1 MSSPSS
7 FLSSPSSSPSLSSP
21 SLAASRLARLLRP
34 RTLAAVGGK
43 EAAQV
48 VYQCLAMGY
57 EGSIFPVHPTKK
69 EVHGI
74 RCYPSLEALPAAP
87 DATFLGVNHRLTVKL
102 ARALRRMG
110 AGGAVSYAS
119 GFSEAQ
125 GEIEDGSDLQ
135 QQLLDA
141 AQGMPLLGPNCYGF
155 VNCLDRVVIWPDQ
168 HAGEPCEKGVA
179 ILTQSSNIAMNMS
192 MQKRAVPLA
201 FFSSLGNQAQTGM
214 LELAQALLE
223 DERITAIGLVIEGIT
238 EIERLES
245 LAVRARD
252 LRKPLVALKV
262 GRSEQARKA
271 ALSHTAS
278 LSGSFEATQ
287 AALLRLGIGQV
298 QTLPVLME
306 TLKLLHTHGALED
319 ARLSSMS
326 CSGGEAALIADQ
338 VHARRKA
345 RFPALS
351 QQQQR
356 SVKSTLSKMVTAAN
370 PLDYHT
376 FIWAKRDALTKTF
389 SAMLAC
395 PFDLHLLVCDFPHEE
410 RCSDTDWLPA
420 AQALE
425 KAVETTG
432 ARAAVVATLHEN
444 LQETWAKRF
453 LEKGIAPLYGM
464 QEALDAIETAAD
476 IGARWKA
483 WRKEKKRP
491 IFLNAKTTRTEQET
505 TTTPKICLWD
515 EFRAKNLLN
524 EHGIRVPR
532 GEIATSA
539 AEACAFQQRVGGSV
553 VLKVLGVAHK
563 SEVDA
568 LALDLDSEPAI
579 TEAFRRLSLLSQKH
593 GKEQEGLLVEQM
605 VTGSLCELLLGITR
619 DEQFGLMLTLAWG
632 GRLVE
637 LMREK
642 VVLPLP
648 VLREEIEAALAE
660 LSVLRLLEGYR
671 GGERGDVAALLTLC
685 ENLSQFAEKNAERIL
700 ELDVN
705 PVVVCSEKSGGGAV
719 ALDALLRTIET

>member
-1 MSSPSS
+1 M
-7 FLSSPSSSPSLSSP
+7 SSP

-34 RTLAAVGGK
+34 QTIAAVGGK

-48 VYQCLAMGY
+48 VYQCLAMNY
-57 EGSIFPVHPTKK
+57 KGSIFPIHPTKK

-74 RCYPSLEALPAAP
+74 RCYPSLEALPSAP

-102 ARALRRMG
+102 AGELNAMG

-125 GEIEDGSDLQ
+125 GEIEDGNSLQ
-135 QQLLDA
+135 QQLLEA
-141 AQGMPLLGPNCYGF
+141 AAAMPLLGPNCYGF
-155 VNCLDRVVIWPDQ
+155 VNCLDNVAIWPDQ
-168 HAGEPCEKGVA
+168 HAGEPCKKGVA
-179 ILTQSSNIAMNMS
+179 LLTQSSNIAMNMS

-201 FFSSLGNQAQTGM
+201 FFSSLGNSAQTGM
-214 LELAQALLE
+214 LELAQALIE
-223 DERITAIGLVIEGIT
+223 DERITAIGLVIEGIS
-238 EIERLES
+238 EIERLET

-252 LRKPLVALKV
+252 LRKPLVALKI
-262 GRSEQARKA
+262 GRSEQARNA

-278 LSGSFEATQ
+278 LSGGFEATQ
-287 AALLRLGIGQV
+287 AALFRLGIGQV

-345 RFPALS
+345 RFPTLS
-351 QQQQR
+351 PQQR
-356 SVKSTLSKMVTAAN
+356 SSVKSTLSKMVAAAN

-376 FIWAKRDALTKTF
+376 FIWGDQDALIKTF

-410 RCSDTDWLPA
+410 RCSDKDWIPA

-432 ARAAVVATLHEN
+432 ARAAVVASLHEN
-444 LQETWAKRF
+444 LHETWAKRF
-453 LEKGIAPLYGM
+453 LEKGIAPLYGI
-464 QEALDAIETAAD
+464 QEALDAIEIAAD

-483 WRKEKKRP
+483 WQKEKKRSS
-491 IFLNAKTTRTEQET
+491 FLNAKTRQAEKGKET
-505 TTTPKICLWD
+505 IPAPRLWD
-515 EFRAKNLLN
+515 EFRAKKLL
-524 EHGIRVPR
+524 EEYGITTPR
-532 GEIATSA
+532 GEIVSSAT
-539 AEACAFQQRVGGSV
+539 EACLFQQRVGGAV

-563 SEVDA
+563 SDVDA
-568 LALDLDSEPAI
+568 LALDLNSEIAI
-579 TEAFRRLSLLSQKH
+579 TKAFRRLSTLSQ
-593 GKEQEGLLVEQM
+593 GMERDRAAPRGLLAEEM
-605 VTGSLCELLLGITR
+605 VTGALCELLVGITR

-632 GRLVE
+632 GKLVE
-637 LMREK
+637 LTSER

-648 VLREEIEAALAE
+648 ILREEVEAALESLA
-660 LSVLRLLEGYR
+660 VMRLLDGYR
-671 GGERGDVAALLTLC
+671 GSERGDVASLLTLC
-685 ENLSQFAEKNAERIL
+685 ERLSQFAEENAERL
-700 ELDVN
+700 VELDVN
-705 PVVVCSEKSGGGAV
+705 PVVVCSEKSREGVQKGVQKGAI
-719 ALDALLRTIET
+719 ALDALLRTNDLE

>member
-1 MSSPSS
+1 M
-7 FLSSPSSSPSLSSP
+7 SSP

-34 RTLAAVGGK
+34 HTLAAVGGK

-48 VYQCLAMGY
+48 VYQCLAMNY
-57 EGSIFPVHPTKK
+57 KGSIFPVHPTKK
-69 EVHGI
+69 EVHGV
-74 RCYPSLEALPAAP
+74 RCYPSLQDLPSAP
-87 DATFLGVNHRLTVKL
+87 DATFLGVNHRLTVSL
-102 ARALRRMG
+102 ARELKTMN
-110 AGGAVSYAS
+110 AGGAVCYAS

-125 GEIEDGSDLQ
+125 GEIEDGSNLQ

-141 AQGMPLLGPNCYGF
+141 AQDMPLLGPNCYGF
-155 VNCLDRVVIWPDQ
+155 VNCLDNVVIWPDQ
-168 HAGEPCEKGVA
+168 HAGEHCEKGVA

-192 MQKRAVPLA
+192 MQKRALPLA

-223 DERITAIGLVIEGIT
+223 DERITAIGLVIEGFT

-245 LAVRARD
+245 LALRARD

-271 ALSHTAS
+271 ALSHTAA
-278 LSGSFEATQ
+278 LSGNFEATQ
-287 AALLRLGIGQV
+287 AALLKLGIGQV
-298 QTLPVLME
+298 HTLPVLME

-345 RFPALS
+345 RFPTLS
-351 QQQQR
+351 QQQR
-356 SVKSTLSKMVTAAN
+356 SSVKNTLSPMVAAAN

-376 FIWAKRDALTKTF
+376 FIWADRNALTKTF

-395 PFDLHLLVCDFPHEE
+395 PFDLHLLVCDFPHQE
-410 RCSDTDWLPA
+410 RCSDTDWTPA

-425 KAVETTG
+425 KAVQTTG

-444 LQETWAKRF
+444 LQETWAQRF

-483 WRKEKKRP
+483 WQKEKKRP
-491 IFLNAKTTRTEQET
+491 AFLNAKTERVENKK
-505 TTTPKICLWD
+505 TTPRLWD
-515 EFRAKNLLN
+515 EFRAKKLLE
-524 EHGIRVPR
+524 EHGIHVPH
-532 GEIATSA
+532 GEIAASA
-539 AEACAFQQRVGGSV
+539 AEALAFQKRVGGAV

-563 SEVDA
+563 SEVEA
-568 LALDLDSEPAI
+568 LALDLDSEEAI
-579 TEAFRRLSLLSQKH
+579 VKAFRRLSTLAQKTKRDDATPDVTSASASQ
-593 GKEQEGLLVEQM
+593 GLLVEKM

-632 GRLVE
+632 GKMVA
-637 LMREK
+637 LMRERI
-642 VVLPLP
+642 VLPLP
-648 VLREEIEAALAE
+648 VLREEIEAALE
-660 LSVLRLLEGYR
+660 SLSILRLLDGYR

-685 ENLSQFAEKNAERIL
+685 ERLSQFAEGHAERLL

-705 PVVVCSEKSGGGAV
+705 PVVVCSEKSGKGAI
-719 ALDALLRTIET
+719 ALDALLRTL

>member
-1 MSSPSS
+1 M
-7 FLSSPSSSPSLSSP
+7 SSP

-48 VYQCLAMGY
+48 VRQCKAMNYQG
-57 EGSIFPVHPTKK
+57 GIFPVHPTKK

-74 RCYPSLEALPAAP
+74 RCYPSLEALPCAP
-87 DATFLGVNHRLTVKL
+87 DATFLGVNHRLTVELTRELK
-102 ARALRRMG
+102 AMG

-125 GEIEDGSDLQ
+125 GEIADGSSLQ
-135 QQLLDA
+135 KQLLEA
-141 AQGMPLLGPNCYGF
+141 AGDMPLLGPNCYGF

-168 HAGEPCEKGVA
+168 HAGEACDKGVA

-201 FFSSLGNQAQTGM
+201 FFTSLGNQAQTGM

-223 DERITAIGLVIEGIT
+223 DERITAIGLVIEGIS
-238 EIERLES
+238 EIERLEN

-262 GRSEQARKA
+262 GQSEQARQA

-278 LSGSFEATQ
+278 LSGNFEATQ
-287 AALLRLGIGQV
+287 AALHRLGIGEV
-298 QTLPVLME
+298 RTLPILME

-338 VHARRKA
+338 AHARRKA

-351 QQQQR
+351 PQQR
-356 SVKSTLSKMVTAAN
+356 SSVKSTLSAMVAASN

-376 FIWAKRDALTKTF
+376 FIWADRKALTKTF

-395 PFDLHLLVCDFPHEE
+395 PFDLHLLVCDFPHAE
-410 RCSDTDWLPA
+410 RCSDVDWIHA
-420 AQALE
+420 AEALE

-444 LQETWAKRF
+444 LQENWARRF
-453 LEKGIAPLYGM
+453 LEKGIAPLHGV
-464 QEALDAIETAAD
+464 QEAFDAIETAAD
-476 IGARWKA
+476 IGARWRE
-483 WRKEKKRP
+483 WRQEKQRP
-491 IFLNAKTTRTEQET
+491 FFLNAKTETAQNKKESKTTESI
-505 TTTPKICLWD
+505 PRLWD
-515 EFRAKNLLN
+515 EFRAKKLLQ
-524 EHGIRVPR
+524 EHGIKVPR
-532 GEIATSA
+532 GEIVSSA
-539 AEACAFQQRVGGSV
+539 AEAFAFQRRVGGAV
-553 VLKVLGVAHK
+553 VLKVLGIAHK
-563 SEVDA
+563 SDIDA
-568 LALDLDSEPAI
+568 LALNLDSELAI
-579 TEAFRRLSLLSQKH
+579 SEAFGRLEGLSP
-593 GKEQEGLLVEQM
+593 KESHKAESHEAGSAHRGLLVEQM
-605 VTGSLCELLLGITR
+605 VEGSLCELLLGITR
-619 DEQFGLMLTLAWG
+619 DEQFGLMLTIAWG
-632 GRLVE
+632 GKLVE
-637 LMREK
+637 LMRER

-648 VLREEIEAALAE
+648 ILREEVEAALRS

-671 GGERGDVAALLTLC
+671 GSKRGDVASLLTLC
-685 ENLSQFAEKNAERIL
+685 ERMSQFAEGNAERL
-700 ELDVN
+700 VELDVN
-705 PVVVCSEKSGGGAV
+705 PVVVCSEESGGGAV
-719 ALDALLRTIET
+719 ALDALLRTLN